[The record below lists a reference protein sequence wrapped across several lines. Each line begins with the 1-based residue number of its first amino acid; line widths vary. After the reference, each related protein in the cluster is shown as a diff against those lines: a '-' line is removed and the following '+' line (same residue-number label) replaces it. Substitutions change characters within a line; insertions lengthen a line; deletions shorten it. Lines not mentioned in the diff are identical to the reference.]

1 MSNEDNKTYHAL
13 AIPSEALDKGG
24 AEILRAGLIDEE
36 LYVAA
41 LRAFDDPA
49 IWGEVL
55 ADIAHKI
62 ALMFSA
68 EDNKLTEQDALT
80 QIAEAFAAELG
91 APIVQEQKA
100 PAKKS
105 AKAKKPAAK
114 AKPAKKAAA
123 KKPAAKKS
131 AAKAA
136 KRKKR

>member
-1 MSNEDNKTYHAL
+1 MANEDNKIYHAL

-114 AKPAKKAAA
+114 AKPAKSAA
-123 KKPAAKKS
+123 KKTAKPAAKKS
-131 AAKAA
+131 AAK
-136 KRKKR
+136 RKKR